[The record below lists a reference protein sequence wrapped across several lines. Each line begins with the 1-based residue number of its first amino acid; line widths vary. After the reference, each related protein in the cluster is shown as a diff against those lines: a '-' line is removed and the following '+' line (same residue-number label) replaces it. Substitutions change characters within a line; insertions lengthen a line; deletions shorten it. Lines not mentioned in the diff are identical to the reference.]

1 MRYYGFEL
9 DDVLLA
15 EFLILW
21 QLLAE
26 VHLTPE
32 REDDLR

>member
-9 DDVLLA
+9 DDVVLA

-21 QLLAE
+21 QLLAD
-26 VHLTPE
+26 VHLTSE
-32 REDDLR
+32 HEDDLR